1 MGIDL
6 NNALKISA
14 SGMKAQGTRLRVISE
29 NIANQDSVG
38 RTGGADPYRRKTI
51 VFKDV
56 MDRQLGIDLVQ
67 VAKIGRDEGNFKISY
82 EPYHPLASCIDP
94 SISNF
99 SMRKQHRIFRCLDHI
114 SRTRSSPSRLLSDF
128 HVIRNHFK
136 SLNILV
142 KWL

>member
-38 RTGGADPYRRKTI
+38 RTEGADPYRRKTI

-82 EPYHPLASCIDP
+82 EPYHPLADEKGYSLLYGR
-94 SISNF
+94 NN
-99 SMRKQHRIFRCLDHI
+99 RRGHRE
-114 SRTRSSPSRLLSDF
+114 S
-128 HVIRNHFK
+128 
-136 SLNILV
+136 
-142 KWL
+142 

>member
-82 EPYHPLASCIDP
+82 EPYHPLADEKGYIKRPNVNGLIEMMDMREAQRTYEANLTVLESTKKMIQRTID
-94 SISNF
+94 
-99 SMRKQHRIFRCLDHI
+99 LL
-114 SRTRSSPSRLLSDF
+114 RT
-128 HVIRNHFK
+128 
-136 SLNILV
+136 
-142 KWL
+142 